1 MTPTQKIL
9 QQTQQTLAVEIS
21 SFADVHIDDYQ
32 QGELDHVN
40 YFENTTKTFC
50 STPET
55 LKADILDALE
65 SYVENVIYTT
75 YNEDDIKEQLEN
87 RDDSNFFVSVLVD
100 NDNREPNDA
109 QIARWKAGE
118 ETLYIQ
124 DNCIT
129 ISVNGTDIE
138 CELLNELLFD
148 EVTA

>member
-9 QQTQQTLAVEIS
+9 NQTQQTLSVEIR
-21 SFADVHIDDYQ
+21 SFADVSIDDYE

-40 YFENTTKTFC
+40 YFENDTKRFSSTT
-50 STPET
+50 ET
-55 LKADILDALE
+55 LKEDILSNLE
-65 SYVENVIYTT
+65 KYVTDVIYTT
-75 YNEDDIKEQLEN
+75 FNEDDIKEQLEN
-87 RDDSNFFVSVLVD
+87 RDDESFFVSVLVD
-100 NDNREPNDA
+100 NNNREPNDA
-109 QIARWKAGE
+109 QIARWKEGN

-129 ISVNGTDIE
+129 ISVNGTDIG